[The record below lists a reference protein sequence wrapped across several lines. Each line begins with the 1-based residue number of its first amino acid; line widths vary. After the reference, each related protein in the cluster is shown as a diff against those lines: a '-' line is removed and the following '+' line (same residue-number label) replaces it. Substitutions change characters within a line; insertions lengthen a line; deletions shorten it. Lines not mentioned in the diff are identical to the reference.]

1 MALRDRYDFESLVN
15 VAENLVLRELEAQLA
30 RMAAG
35 MKGASS
41 AGMKGASSAGMKGA
55 SSADI
60 CTCQDCVLDMA
71 AYALNNVKPSY
82 RVSLMGSFAA
92 GRAEDAGYA
101 KEISRVVREAIEKVR
116 ANPSHD

>member
-15 VAENLVLRELEAQLA
+15 AAENLVLLELEAQLV
-30 RMAAG
+30 RMGAG
-35 MKGASS
+35 AKGASGAPAKDAS
-41 AGMKGASSAGMKGA
+41 GAG
-55 SSADI
+55 I

-92 GRAEDAGYA
+92 GRAEEAGYA
-101 KEISRVVREAIEKVR
+101 RDISRVVREAIEKVR

>member
-15 VAENLVLRELEAQLA
+15 VAENIVLRELEAQLA
-30 RMAAG
+30 RLGADS
-35 MKGASS
+35 KGASGADS
-41 AGMKGASSAGMKGA
+41 KGASGA
-55 SSADI
+55 EI

-92 GRAEDAGYA
+92 GRAEEAGYA

>member
-30 RMAAG
+30 RMGAG
-35 MKGASS
+35 GKGAS
-41 AGMKGASSAGMKGA
+41 G
-55 SSADI
+55 ADI

-92 GRAEDAGYA
+92 GRADEAGYA
-101 KEISRVVREAIEKVR
+101 NEISRVVREAVEKVR

>member
-30 RMAAG
+30 RMGAG
-35 MKGASS
+35 AKGASG
-41 AGMKGASSAGMKGA
+41 AGAKGASG
-55 SSADI
+55 ADI

-92 GRAEDAGYA
+92 GRADEAGYA
-101 KEISRVVREAIEKVR
+101 NEISRVVREAVEKVR

>member
-15 VAENLVLRELEAQLA
+15 MAENIVLRELEAQLA
-30 RMAAG
+30 RLGADS
-35 MKGASS
+35 KGASGADS
-41 AGMKGASSAGMKGA
+41 KGASGA
-55 SSADI
+55 EI

-92 GRAEDAGYA
+92 GRAEEAGYA

>member
-30 RMAAG
+30 RMGAG
-35 MKGASS
+35 AKGASG
-41 AGMKGASSAGMKGA
+41 AGGKGASGAGAKGA
-55 SSADI
+55 SGADI

-92 GRAEDAGYA
+92 GRADEAGYA
-101 KEISRVVREAIEKVR
+101 NEISRVVREAVEKVR

>member
-30 RMAAG
+30 RMGAG
-35 MKGASS
+35 AKGASG
-41 AGMKGASSAGMKGA
+41 AGAIGASG
-55 SSADI
+55 ADI

-92 GRAEDAGYA
+92 GRADEAGYA
-101 KEISRVVREAIEKVR
+101 NEISRVVREAVEKVR